1 MKFLKYLFFV
11 WVGFTSIVGSLY
23 LVIEGTR
30 IFGGEQSPEP
40 YRGSFMAT
48 RMRDGMIASQR
59 VVETPLPA
67 VVKEEKPEKRVE
79 KALQARDKITTVVI
93 EEPKETPEQQ
103 VANAVGNNAQKKALE
118 EFLNKAKTE
127 LEKEDLTFAKVKE
140 LYKEY
145 EEKFK
150 NVQLTSEQKQIE
162 AQLNAYNNVVAV
174 LTMKD
179 GEKLK
184 EKVKALAPGAK
195 VFEQLNQK
203 HCEWY
208 LAIYWGDYRDPEN
221 IKKWG
226 DKNLDRDGNEYVE
239 GESTGPVRQS
249 NQAGLNFFVKNQ
261 SKYKSFKD
269 LYMFLKSRAIEK

>member
-1 MKFLKYLFFV
+1 MKFLKYLFFI

-30 IFGGEQSPEP
+30 IFGGEQAPEP

-48 RMRDGMIASQR
+48 RMRDGMIASRR

-103 VANAVGNNAQKKALE
+103 VANAVGNNAQKKQLE
-118 EFLNKAKTE
+118 KFLTTAKAE
-127 LEKEDLTFAKVKE
+127 LAKEDLTFAKVKE

-145 EEKFK
+145 EKKFK

-184 EKVKALAPGAK
+184 EKVKALAPGKAVVGK
-195 VFEQLNQK
+195 LNEN
-203 HCEWY
+203 HRVMF
-208 LAIYWGDYRDPEN
+208 LAIYWGDYRAPKN

-239 GESTGPVRQS
+239 GKSTGVVRQS
-249 NQAGLNFFVKNQ
+249 NQTGLNFFVKNQ
-261 SKYKSFKD
+261 SQYKSFKD
-269 LYMFLKSRAIEK
+269 LNVFYNSRAIEK